1 MRDVLVE
8 EFTFRPTDDL
18 REVRANV
25 FAAAFLMP
33 EHGLRSHFERTGRLR
48 EGRLAPLEL
57 GDLVRAMDRFGVS
70 RTALLYRLQNVGLL
84 DAAEAERM
92 RAEEPN
98 IIAIA
103 RALGLKLRR
112 DWLDAGRL
120 PELAIEAWRRGLIST
135 GRAGELIGA
144 DITGFRRRMKVL
156 GIRQEDGAE
165 PVIGVV
171 TS

>member
-1 MRDVLVE
+1 
-8 EFTFRPTDDL
+8 
-18 REVRANV
+18 
-25 FAAAFLMP
+25 
-33 EHGLRSHFERTGRLR
+33 
-48 EGRLAPLEL
+48 
-57 GDLVRAMDRFGVS
+57 MDRFGVS